1 MIEELKYS
9 NTNTYL
15 ISGDRGYILFDTGWA
30 GTFDMFLKA
39 LGEKKIKAS
48 DIKYIMISHF
58 HPDHMG
64 IAQNIA
70 NLGADII
77 VFDVQKDYIHFADE
91 IFSKDKRLRYTTIED
106 ESVKYVDINNS
117 REFLKQAG
125 FDGQVYHT
133 PGHSDDSVSLY
144 LDDGSLFVGD
154 LNPLYELEL
163 HEGTEIGESWKRLLS
178 LDPCIVY
185 YGHAKTAV
193 LKENQS
199 HSINSDKTNEKLE
212 ANDQELYSLVR
223 TIMKLIDKGR
233 TLDFIQ
239 KKTGADK
246 VFIEDVTRMYLTH
259 QNVGVQGIL
268 DRIEIKG
275 K

>member
-1 MIEELKYS
+1 M
-9 NTNTYL
+9 
-15 ISGDRGYILFDTGWA
+15 
-30 GTFDMFLKA
+30 
-39 LGEKKIKAS
+39 
-48 DIKYIMISHF
+48 
-58 HPDHMG
+58 
-64 IAQNIA
+64 
-70 NLGADII
+70 
-77 VFDVQKDYIHFADE
+77 
-91 IFSKDKRLRYTTIED
+91 
-106 ESVKYVDINNS
+106 
-117 REFLKQAG
+117 
-125 FDGQVYHT
+125 
-133 PGHSDDSVSLY
+133 
-144 LDDGSLFVGD
+144 
-154 LNPLYELEL
+154 
-163 HEGTEIGESWKRLLS
+163 

-212 ANDQELYSLVR
+212 ANNQELYSLVR